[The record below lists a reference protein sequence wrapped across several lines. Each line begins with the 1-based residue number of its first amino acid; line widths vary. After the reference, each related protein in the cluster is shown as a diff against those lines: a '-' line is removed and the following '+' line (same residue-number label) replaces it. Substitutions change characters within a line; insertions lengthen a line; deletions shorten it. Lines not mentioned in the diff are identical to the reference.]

1 MRLTTKGRYAVT
13 AMLDLSINASKG
25 PVTLS
30 DISKRQ
36 DISLSYLEQLF
47 AKLRK
52 QSLVSSVRG
61 PGGGYLLGRSD
72 NEIDVAEIIDAV
84 SESLDT
90 TKCRGKGDCQ
100 GGEIC
105 LTHHLW
111 EDLSEQIHKFL
122 SGITLADL
130 VSKREIELIARNQQE
145 RMNSKRDRAE
155 PVGRDGEDERSPL
168 GSAGDSGNDK
178 LKHLDRIATSSV

>member
-13 AMLDLSINASKG
+13 AMLDLSINASRG

-52 QSLVSSVRG
+52 QDLVSSVRG
-61 PGGGYLLGRSD
+61 PGGGYLLGRKGS
-72 NEIDVAEIIDAV
+72 EIDVAEIIDAV

-90 TKCRGKGDCQ
+90 TKCQGKGDCH
-100 GGEIC
+100 GGEMC
-105 LTHHLW
+105 LTHYLW
-111 EDLSEQIHKFL
+111 EDLSAQIHTYL
-122 SGITLADL
+122 SDITLADL
-130 VSKREIELIARNQQE
+130 VSKREIEVIARNQSQ
-145 RMNSKRDRAE
+145 RIKHGPRDE
-155 PVGRDGEDERSPL
+155 
-168 GSAGDSGNDK
+168 GSSEKPGST
-178 LKHLDRIATSSV
+178 LERIAASSL

>member
-13 AMLDLSINASKG
+13 AMLDLSINAIKG

-47 AKLRK
+47 SKLRK
-52 QSLVSSVRG
+52 RELVSSVRG
-61 PGGGYLLGRSD
+61 PGGGYMLGREGSD
-72 NEIDVAEIIDAV
+72 IDVAEIIDAV
-84 SESLDT
+84 SESLDS
-90 TKCRGKGDCQ
+90 TKCQGKGDCR

-111 EDLSEQIHKFL
+111 EDLSKQIHGFL
-122 SGITLADL
+122 SNITLADL
-130 VSKREIELIARNQQE
+130 VSKREIEEIARNQNE
-145 RMNSKRDRAE
+145 RITQMQASDQSSRQQPAQTEMQDENRATISNLE
-155 PVGRDGEDERSPL
+155 L
-168 GSAGDSGNDK
+168 
-178 LKHLDRIATSSV
+178 IAASSR

>member
-13 AMLDLSINASKG
+13 AMLDLSINANKG

-47 AKLRK
+47 SKLRK
-52 QSLVSSVRG
+52 QDLVSSVRG
-61 PGGGYLLGRSD
+61 PGGGYLLGRKDS
-72 NEIDVAEIIDAV
+72 EIDVAEIIDAV

-100 GGEIC
+100 GGETC
-105 LTHHLW
+105 LTHYLW
-111 EDLSEQIHKFL
+111 EDLSDQIHRFL
-122 SGITLADL
+122 SSISLADL
-130 VSKREIELIARNQQE
+130 VAKREVVEIARNQHDRHAQRQE
-145 RMNSKRDRAE
+145 
-155 PVGRDGEDERSPL
+155 GE
-168 GSAGDSGNDK
+168 AGDAGLEGNGPDNGDK
-178 LKHLDRIATSSV
+178 VDRIASNSL